1 MVLPI
6 AEKDLPGVRGWRDG
20 PTFRLNIME
29 SVLLASEP
37 GEVSTTNTNDLLTSI
52 KALVSRSKDGIA
64 IESIAR
70 QLRIAPHTIAH
81 CIGLHLY
88 LECRQVSG
96 LAILLRSDDWVPRP
110 TDVIT
115 DATLDPRGN

>member
-1 MVLPI
+1 
-6 AEKDLPGVRGWRDG
+6 
-20 PTFRLNIME
+20 ME

-37 GEVSTTNTNDLLTSI
+37 REVSTSNTNDLLISI
-52 KALVSRSKDGIA
+52 KAEVSRSKDGIA

-70 QLRIAPHTIAH
+70 QLHVAPDTIAH

-96 LAILLRSDDWVPRP
+96 LAILLRSGDWVPST

-115 DATLDPRGN
+115 NATLDPRGN